1 MSVGWQLDISGWI
14 AAYGY
19 LAVLILV
26 GLESM
31 GLPLPGETALIA
43 AAVYAGTSH
52 ELNIIGVVA
61 AAAAGAVI
69 GDNIGYE
76 IGRLIGFPVLRRY
89 GSRIGLDSRR
99 LRLGQ
104 YLFRRY
110 GGAIVFFGRF
120 AALLRAFAA
129 LLAGANHM
137 PWPRFVFYNATGGLV
152 WSSIFGFGGYV
163 LGSSVH
169 RISGPVGVG
178 LFLLALVAAIA
189 AIVFVRRHEQAMLL
203 EAELSVPLR
212 EQTDSQG

>member
-1 MSVGWQLDISGWI
+1 MSVGLQLDISGWI

-52 ELNIIGVVA
+52 ELNIVGVVA
-61 AAAAGAVI
+61 AATAGAVI

-120 AALLRAFAA
+120 AALLRTFAA

-137 PWPRFVFYNATGGLV
+137 PWPRFVFYNASGGLV

-178 LFLLALVAAIA
+178 LFLLALVAAIG

-212 EQTDSQG
+212 EQPDRP